1 MEECLAL
8 EDGFVDE
15 MEIGLGSKVEKSRAN
30 GFKNM
35 LETAKKQLRA
45 VVANGGGDPFPSL
58 IVTADEVR
66 SRGSFAASQ
75 ASYLEPDESKVRALV
90 EALESKKIGVVA
102 HFYMDPEVQGILMAP
117 RRRTRTLRSVIRS
130 SWRIWR

>member
-75 ASYLEPDESKVRALV
+75 ASYLEPDESKVRRWWRR
-90 EALESKKIGVVA
+90 SS
-102 HFYMDPEVQGILMAP
+102 
-117 RRRTRTLRSVIRS
+117 RRRSALSRTFTWIPRCRGS
-130 SWRIWR
+130 

>member
-75 ASYLEPDESKVRALV
+75 ASYLEPDESKVRAGGGARV
-90 EALESKKIGVVA
+90 EEDRRCRALLHGSRGAGDPDGGQGVVPA
-102 HFYMDPEVQGILMAP
+102 HCDQ
-117 RRRTRTLRSVIRS
+117 
-130 SWRIWR
+130 